1 MASSQRQSGLLSRGS
16 LMISMLVLAVIM
28 IFPFVYVLAVSFS
41 SANDVIG
48 GNLIIFPAHPTL
60 EAYRWVIQDSN
71 ALAGLEVS
79 TFLAIIGTLL
89 DMVMT
94 VTMAYALSRHH
105 VPGVKIVLWL
115 VMLTLLL
122 SPGIITRY
130 LVVRQVGLIDSLWAL
145 IVPGLIA
152 PFNLLVLRQFF
163 MNIPQELI
171 DAARMD
177 GAGHPRIL
185 WNIVLPLSKASLAA
199 IALFYA
205 VGHWNNFFD
214 ALMYIN
220 DPAKY
225 PISIIVRQIVLQG
238 NLPSDAVTVSQSP
251 PPGITIQM
259 AVVVIATIPIL
270 LVYPFLQKHFSKGVL
285 TGSIK
290 G

>member
-1 MASSQRQSGLLSRGS
+1 MASSQRQSGLLSCGS

>member
-1 MASSQRQSGLLSRGS
+1 MASSQRQSGLLSCGS

-290 G
+290 W

>member
-94 VTMAYALSRHH
+94 VTMAYSLSRHH